1 VTTTPALGVLSRS
14 GERPFV
20 EFPNR
25 TDVGTRAELESGSPQ
40 VRQYL
45 SGLVE
50 SHGPMLK
57 SEAIRQTAKAFGLA
71 RVGDA
76 RYAQF
81 SDLVPAHQVIVT
93 EFGEFVFPVDCIIAG
108 EVTDETFD
116 WFRLSTAAQRKIDEI
131 SPHEFTALAVCIATE
146 SFSISE
152 DDLVASMLT
161 EFGYARKVGDTV
173 EHTRRLVRWAVASGR
188 LVSDGEQIK
197 VADPG
202 R

>member
-1 VTTTPALGVLSRS
+1 
-14 GERPFV
+14 
-20 EFPNR
+20 
-25 TDVGTRAELESGSPQ
+25 
-40 VRQYL
+40 
-45 SGLVE
+45 
-50 SHGPMLK
+50 
-57 SEAIRQTAKAFGLA
+57 
-71 RVGDA
+71 
-76 RYAQF
+76 
-81 SDLVPAHQVIVT
+81 
-93 EFGEFVFPVDCIIAG
+93 
-108 EVTDETFD
+108 
-116 WFRLSTAAQRKIDEI
+116 
-131 SPHEFTALAVCIATE
+131 VCIATE